1 MMSLRARLKHLALA
15 LSLLNCA
22 LFPALAEDLG
32 TCPGVDVVEADLNH
46 SVSSGFYLPGLRLI
60 VINRTV
66 LKDFPKAVWKFI
78 LAHECAHADPLVSDD
93 EDAADCV
100 AAKRGAQEGWLG
112 KIEVIQTCVHL
123 SRSSPDGSHMPIAT
137 RCGNIRQCSGIDRPP
152 ANRVAAPAP
161 PVKAD

>member
-1 MMSLRARLKHLALA
+1 MFSAARLTSMALA
-15 LSLLNCA
+15 LSFFTSA
-22 LFPALAEDLG
+22 QGHAIADDLG
-32 TCPGVDVVEADLNH
+32 TCPGVDIVEADLKYSN
-46 SVSSGFYLPGLRLI
+46 SSGYYLPAMKLI
-60 VINRTV
+60 ILNRTA

-78 LAHECAHADPLVSDD
+78 LAHECAHSDPLVSDD

-152 ANRVAAPAP
+152 GSKVAAPAP